1 MMPYCPKCRCEYDEG
16 VKTCCDCGSELVD
29 ALSPEE
35 EPAREAFLMTVADEM
50 EFLVVES
57 KLREYGIP
65 VYKRY
70 KVGGDATYVYMG
82 MMSGVDVFV
91 PDTVLAQA
99 QEIMEITPQHYSGV
113 HRNMKG
119 KRAKPSVITIL
130 LVLLAGYV
138 IIRVLSALL
147 R

>member
-1 MMPYCPKCRCEYDEG
+1 MPYCPKCRCEYDEG
-16 VKTCCDCGSELVD
+16 VKTCYDCGSELVD
-29 ALSPEE
+29 VLEPEE
-35 EPAREAFLMTVADEM
+35 KPAREAFLMTVADEM

-65 VYKRY
+65 AYKRY
-70 KVGGDATYVYMG
+70 KMGGDVTYVYMG
-82 MMSGVDVFV
+82 MTSGLDVLV
-91 PDTVLAQA
+91 PDTVLTQA
-99 QEIMEITPQHYSGV
+99 QEIMAITPQQYGEASHNGE
-113 HRNMKG
+113 